1 MSLILSIETSTPL
14 CSVALHRAGVLVGT
28 RESIEEGAH
37 AKQLTLLIEAL
48 MSSAEITGHDLD
60 AIAISLGPGSYTGL
74 RIGLSTA
81 KGLCFGLDKPLIA
94 LDTLKIL
101 AYGRKGQKFD
111 YLIPMLDARRME
123 VYTAVFESN
132 NLINHLETQA
142 MILDENSL
150 IEFTARPSLI
160 FGNGAMKWKEAF
172 PEIKG
177 VFEADVP
184 YPAAQCMGDL
194 AYQAFLNQE
203 FENIVTLEPNYLK
216 EFQGT
221 KPKVK

>member
-1 MSLILSIETSTPL
+1 MSLILSIETSTAL
-14 CSVALHRAGVLVGT
+14 CSVALHRSGVLVDT

-48 MSSAEITGHDLD
+48 LTSQEISGKDLD

-101 AYGRKGQKFD
+101 ANSRKGKAYE
-111 YLIPMLDARRME
+111 YLIPMIDARRME
-123 VYTAVFESN
+123 VYTAVFDAQT
-132 NLINHLETQA
+132 LMNHLENQP
-142 MILDENSL
+142 MVLDEQSL
-150 IEFTARPSLI
+150 MEFSCRPSLF
-160 FGNGAMKWKEAF
+160 FGNGAMKWKDAY
-172 PEIKG
+172 PDILG
-177 VFEADVP
+177 DFEAEMP
-184 YPAAQCMGDL
+184 YPEAKHMGDL
-194 AYQAFLNQE
+194 AHEAFLNQA
-203 FENIVTLEPNYLK
+203 FANIVTLEPAYLK

-221 KPKVK
+221 KPKLK

>member
-81 KGLCFGLDKPLIA
+81 KGLCFG
-94 LDTLKIL
+94 
-101 AYGRKGQKFD
+101 
-111 YLIPMLDARRME
+111 
-123 VYTAVFESN
+123 
-132 NLINHLETQA
+132 
-142 MILDENSL
+142 
-150 IEFTARPSLI
+150 
-160 FGNGAMKWKEAF
+160 
-172 PEIKG
+172 
-177 VFEADVP
+177 
-184 YPAAQCMGDL
+184 
-194 AYQAFLNQE
+194 
-203 FENIVTLEPNYLK
+203 
-216 EFQGT
+216 
-221 KPKVK
+221 

>member
-14 CSVALHRAGVLVGT
+14 CSVALHRSGFLVGT

-48 MSSAEITGHDLD
+48 MSSAEIKGHDLD
-60 AIAISLGPGSYTGL
+60 AIAISVGPGSYTGL

-81 KGLCFGLDKPLIA
+81 KGLCFGLEKPLIA

-101 AYGRKGQKFD
+101 AYGRKGQAFD

-132 NLINHLETQA
+132 HLINHLETQA

-150 IEFTARPSLI
+150 MEFTDRPSLI
-160 FGNGAMKWKEAF
+160 FGNGAMKWKDAY

-177 VFEADVP
+177 TFEENMPFPEAKF
-184 YPAAQCMGDL
+184 MGDL
-194 AYQAFLNQE
+194 AYEAFLNQA